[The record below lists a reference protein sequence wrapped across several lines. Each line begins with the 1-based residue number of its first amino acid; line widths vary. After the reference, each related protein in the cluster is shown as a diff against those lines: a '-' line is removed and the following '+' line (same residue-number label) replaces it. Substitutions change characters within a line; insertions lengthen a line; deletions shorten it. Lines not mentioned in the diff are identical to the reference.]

1 MTTASTNIEEI
12 KELIVRSLNLTDLKP
27 ADIGDDDHLF
37 VEGLGLDSVD
47 ALELVVEIEKH
58 FDLTIED
65 EAIGKEA
72 FASAAALT
80 AFVNEKLQGRTPDV
94 AHE

>member
-1 MTTASTNIEEI
+1 MAKTQATTADI
-12 KELIVRSLNLTDLKP
+12 KELIVRSLNLTDVRP
-27 ADIGDDDHLF
+27 ADIADEDHLF

-47 ALELVVEIEKH
+47 ALELVVAIEKE
-58 FDLTIED
+58 FELKIED

-80 AFVNEKLQGRTPDV
+80 AFVNGRLANESAV
-94 AHE
+94 